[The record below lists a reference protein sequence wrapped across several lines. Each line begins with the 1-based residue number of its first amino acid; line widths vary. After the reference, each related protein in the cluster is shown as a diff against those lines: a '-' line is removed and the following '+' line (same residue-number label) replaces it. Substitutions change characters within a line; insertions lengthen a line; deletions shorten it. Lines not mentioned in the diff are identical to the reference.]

1 MNKINPTKLKGN
13 GYIFISKNSKINNFV
28 NLAKKIIFKYIKDKK
43 INFNNL
49 GNKKFEKL
57 IFQIQNEI
65 NRKYPPKKFFKNN
78 KKIFSTIFSCKEFAL
93 QHYFY
98 LRAVKI
104 SSDENI
110 KPISFHRE
118 TFQGPKYFKNIYNL
132 WIPLLNCTNKNSIF
146 YYPKSHK
153 LKKNSDFKIKPYF
166 TKIKKGSYSHK
177 TGNLYKARKII
188 FKKKKSPYRLFK
200 KNHLIIFSGELIH
213 GNGINNSNKIR
224 FSLDVRFMK
233 RENMLFNPIQSANK
247 KTYFTTI
254 KY

>member
-1 MNKINPTKLKGN
+1 MNKINSSKLRKN
-13 GYIFISKNSKINNFV
+13 GYIFINKNNRINNFI
-28 NLAKKIIFKYIKDKK
+28 NFTKKIILKYQKDPKL
-43 INFNNL
+43 NFNSL
-49 GNKKFEKL
+49 EIEKFEEL
-57 IFQIQNEI
+57 VYQIQSEI
-65 NRKYPPKKFFKNN
+65 NKKYPPKKFFEEN
-78 KKIFSTIFSCKEFAL
+78 KKIFSKIFNCKEFAL

-104 SSDENI
+104 SNKNNI

-153 LKKNSDFKIKPYF
+153 LKQNKDFKITQYN
-166 TKIKKGSYSHK
+166 TNIKKGSYSHK

-188 FKKKKSPYRLFK
+188 FKNQKSPYRLFK
-200 KNHLIIFSGELIH
+200 KNNLIIFSGELIH
-213 GNGINNSNKIR
+213 GNGTNKSKKIR

-233 RENMLFNPIQSANK
+233 KKNMLFNPIQSANK
-247 KTYFTTI
+247 KAYFTTV